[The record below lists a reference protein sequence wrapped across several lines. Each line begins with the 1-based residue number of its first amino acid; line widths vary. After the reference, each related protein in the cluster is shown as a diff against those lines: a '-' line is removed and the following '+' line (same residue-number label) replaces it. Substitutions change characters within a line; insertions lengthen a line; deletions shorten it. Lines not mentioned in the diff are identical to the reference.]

1 MPWSLGRSP
10 QPGLGHPGVSLGH
23 PNIWCW
29 ALKANKDRVGEAGN
43 LIPTNPSFCFFK
55 EKPVSR
61 LGVQTTRVTDRETA
75 VWGGGQASQDLC
87 SLPQFPSHANIATVP
102 PESRGLTI
110 VCCVLRRWTDS
121 HCNLLLSPFIFPTW
135 APSTYLQALF

>member
-43 LIPTNPSFCFFK
+43 LIPTNPIFFFFFFFSTLVFVFSK
-55 EKPVSR
+55 KN
-61 LGVQTTRVTDRETA
+61 L
-75 VWGGGQASQDLC
+75 
-87 SLPQFPSHANIATVP
+87 FP
-102 PESRGLTI
+102 G
-110 VCCVLRRWTDS
+110 
-121 HCNLLLSPFIFPTW
+121 
-135 APSTYLQALF
+135 